1 MSENILSADDV
12 RRMARGEVV
21 RSLKS
26 ILSGSTPPPIE
37 RQGRGR
43 GRPLKQELKTPF
55 YGKKN
60 LRWTIDELERL
71 IRFDENAWSDKM
83 IGYRLNRTP
92 SSIKSV
98 KKRAINYLVMRLGVS
113 VTFNT
118 NRKHNKLAF
127 TKLVDYYNKA
137 HGYTQLCEALTLSL
151 KWEDKI
157 KKQKAA

>member
-21 RSLKS
+21 KSLKS

-37 RQGRGR
+37 RQGKGR
-43 GRPLKQELKTPF
+43 GRPLRRELKASF

-71 IRFDENAWSDKM
+71 IRFDESAWSDKM

-92 SSIKSV
+92 SSIKAV
-98 KKRAINYLVMRLGVS
+98 KKRVINYLVMRLAVAS
-113 VTFNT
+113 FDT
-118 NRKHNKLAF
+118 NRKNNKLAF
-127 TKLVDYYNKA
+127 TRLVDHYNRVY
-137 HGYTQLCEALTLSL
+137 GYTQLCKALTLAL
-151 KWEDKI
+151 KWDDRT